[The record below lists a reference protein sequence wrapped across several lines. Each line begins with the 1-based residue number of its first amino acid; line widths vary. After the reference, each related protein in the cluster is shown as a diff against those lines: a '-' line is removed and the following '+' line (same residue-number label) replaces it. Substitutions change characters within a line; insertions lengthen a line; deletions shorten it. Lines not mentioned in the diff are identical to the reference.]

1 MDDIY
6 ILLDKIDSQLGTRN
20 NNYINDDNKSNDIFL
35 NNRNSMYNNNI
46 NYSLNKQI
54 DNFNINDN
62 YNINNSN
69 YYYPNNKLNISQFD
83 KISNGNK
90 EYYEPSNINL
100 SYYQRNEMINSME
113 KKNEPYS
120 DNNKE
125 DLNVSLIKMQNDLE
139 SLKNRSNNIERINF
153 DLDDINQ
160 KISKYKSEL
169 KYLENETKNTEN
181 ALSSIITDK
190 KKKDDSINNIHN
202 ELEGKFIDLQRK
214 LNLMKYEQDKTGEQL
229 RNSMYDNNYDETI
242 SILNNNINKFM
253 VENQLSSQDRIT
265 KLYDK
270 IEEQNNEKKGELIK
284 INENTDHLQQ
294 EIDIIKQNL
303 NPLADIPQLK
313 QTIQELNNQINNMT
327 NKIGQIPGNTQIIKK
342 ADDNNNANN
351 QNMENEYNEVNDQ
364 LKDINFMKKNY
375 ANKEDLKDINNRLL
389 VIENDLNKLIEGNDD
404 INDNNMENEN
414 LININENNNMI
425 SKNEF
430 NEEIIKKDNEYNNM
444 KDNIDN
450 KLNEITKK
458 YQLLESQFNEFN
470 EQDTNI
476 QSNYNLILSKIDE
489 KINENKNSI
498 SDLNNESQ
506 NNVKIFGQIQRNFK
520 VIESEVE
527 KISTIEGIENEI
539 GAQIEEI
546 NNRILNLEKNLFES
560 KEQSLNIL
568 DSEINGKNDKEIE
581 NENLLTKINEL
592 DERKNTNMEYLKNKL
607 NELRNEQVNINNE
620 NMEQIEEL
628 DKQLNE
634 GNELKNNSL
643 IDIEEIDND
652 NDNMDKNSELENNL
666 DKFQERITLLKTSL
680 EKLYEVEDKNK
691 KEADQQFIQINTWI
705 NNFSSNINTKM
716 EKLKNYLVLNLKN
729 LSQNLNDNDNSNDK
743 NSN

>member
-303 NPLADIPQLK
+303 NPLTDIPQLK

-342 ADDNNNANN
+342 ADDDNNVNI
-351 QNMENEYNEVNDQ
+351 QNMEDEYNEVNDQ

-404 INDNNMENEN
+404 NDKNMENEN
-414 LININENNNMI
+414 LINININENNNMI

-458 YQLLESQFNEFN
+458 Y
-470 EQDTNI
+470 
-476 QSNYNLILSKIDE
+476 
-489 KINENKNSI
+489 
-498 SDLNNESQ
+498 
-506 NNVKIFGQIQRNFK
+506 
-520 VIESEVE
+520 
-527 KISTIEGIENEI
+527 
-539 GAQIEEI
+539 
-546 NNRILNLEKNLFES
+546 
-560 KEQSLNIL
+560 
-568 DSEINGKNDKEIE
+568 
-581 NENLLTKINEL
+581 
-592 DERKNTNMEYLKNKL
+592 
-607 NELRNEQVNINNE
+607 
-620 NMEQIEEL
+620 
-628 DKQLNE
+628 
-634 GNELKNNSL
+634 
-643 IDIEEIDND
+643 
-652 NDNMDKNSELENNL
+652 
-666 DKFQERITLLKTSL
+666 
-680 EKLYEVEDKNK
+680 
-691 KEADQQFIQINTWI
+691 
-705 NNFSSNINTKM
+705 
-716 EKLKNYLVLNLKN
+716 
-729 LSQNLNDNDNSNDK
+729 
-743 NSN
+743 